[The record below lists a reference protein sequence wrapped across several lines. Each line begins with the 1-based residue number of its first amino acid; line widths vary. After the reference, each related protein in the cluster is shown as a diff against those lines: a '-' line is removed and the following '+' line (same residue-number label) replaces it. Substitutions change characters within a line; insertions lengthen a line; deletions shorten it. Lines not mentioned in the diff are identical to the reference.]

1 MSNVELLARRNA
13 AVPRGVAS
21 ATELFAVKGE
31 NAEIWDDDGNR
42 YLDFA
47 AGIAVCNTGHRH
59 PKVMKAIARQN
70 EAFVHTAFQI
80 NPYETYVSLAER
92 LNQLAPISKAKTIFL
107 NSGAEAVENAV
118 KIASINYMNSTISYL
133 AYYMANG
140 ADEYVNTSIQTSQDL
155 WQEVISEFNN
165 LLSPV
170 GLISDELPN
179 IGNSLLPTSNIM
191 IFVANNGTKRINVR
205 NRPNLNADILAQFEP
220 GMQAI
225 GLERVESGD
234 WLLINLD
241 GVTGWVFT
249 EMVTVSTDIEELPI
263 SAPFE
268 E

>member
-1 MSNVELLARRNA
+1 MNEGAMMKRRIILISIAALLFSSCSLNNKNLQADPTLIPTSTPI
-13 AVPRGVAS
+13 AVLDLCTSENLMGEVRKVQDLVNTFQDIMYVANFS
-21 ATELFAVKGE
+21 PQTELTIPILEMQAVRRDLQKLE
-31 NAEIWDDDGNR
+31 VPD
-42 YLDFA
+42 
-47 AGIAVCNTGHRH
+47 C
-59 PKVMKAIARQN
+59 
-70 EAFVHTAFQI
+70 
-80 NPYETYVSLAER
+80 
-92 LNQLAPISKAKTIFL
+92 
-107 NSGAEAVENAV
+107 ENAV

-165 LLSPV
+165 LLSSV